1 MEITNKKEDLNIKKP
16 KKSAVGICKKC
27 VAYIPLGD
35 LVDTDSEIKRLTK
48 RLNEVKDFINAIEKK
63 LKNKS
68 FIDKAPENIVNNEKN
83 KLNDFIVER
92 DKIIDNIAM
101 LK

>member
-1 MEITNKKEDLNIKKP
+1 MDINIDKP

-27 VAYIPLGD
+27 VVYIPLGD
-35 LVDTDSEIKRLTK
+35 LVDTKSEVQRLKKRLSEIEGLIS
-48 RLNEVKDFINAIEKK
+48 VIQKK
-63 LKNKS
+63 LDNKS
-68 FIDKAPENIVNNEKN
+68 FIDKAPTEIVNHEKN

-92 DKIIDNIAM
+92 DKIIDNIAL

>member
-1 MEITNKKEDLNIKKP
+1 M
-16 KKSAVGICKKC
+16 
-27 VAYIPLGD
+27 
-35 LVDTDSEIKRLTK
+35 
-48 RLNEVKDFINAIEKK
+48 KDFINAIEKK

-68 FIDKAPENIVNNEKN
+68 FIGKAPENIVNNEKS

>member
-1 MEITNKKEDLNIKKP
+1 MGT
-16 KKSAVGICKKC
+16 S
-27 VAYIPLGD
+27 YR
-35 LVDTDSEIKRLTK
+35 SRLTK
-48 RLNEVKDFINAIEKK
+48 PEYVYAGKTGTSQIRTITEEEREKK

>member
-1 MEITNKKEDLNIKKP
+1 MAKIIKED
-16 KKSAVGICKKC
+16 SALGATITDIDLKQ
-27 VAYIPLGD
+27 PLD
-35 LVDTDSEIKRLTK
+35 EKLTVFISK
-48 RLNEVKDFINAIEKK
+48 ALAENEVKDFINTIEKK

>member
-1 MEITNKKEDLNIKKP
+1 MLL
-16 KKSAVGICKKC
+16 
-27 VAYIPLGD
+27 IPLGD
-35 LVDTDSEIKRLTK
+35 LVDTDSEIQRLTK
-48 RLNEVKDFINAIEKK
+48 RLNEVKDFINTIEKK